1 MDMRYRVYG
10 FLEYIF
16 IFSPFGRFLTKIRLS
31 GLQRRI
37 YRYLLK
43 KQKRIEFEQI
53 YTLYFLL

>member
-1 MDMRYRVYG
+1 MRYRVYG

-16 IFSPFGRFLTKIRLS
+16 IFSIFGRFLTKIRLS